1 MLSIKIVFI
10 LFPSFHLTKH
20 QINKLMTA
28 EGIDIWKVDQHG
40 NVDFRISIDYFAKI
54 QNFFSSCTILEN
66 VERLVGRSE
75 RQMKLQ
81 SVNPSDALN
90 ILKVD
95 INQDLIVYSICKIF
109 VVTKILVCIHWAV
122 KE

>member
-1 MLSIKIVFI
+1 MVSIKIVFI
-10 LFPSFHLTKH
+10 LFPSFDLTKH

-28 EGIDIWKVDQHG
+28 EGIDMWKVDQHG
-40 NVDFRISIDYFAKI
+40 NVDFRISIDYFTKI

-81 SVNPSDALN
+81 SVNSSDALN

-95 INQDLIVYSICKIF
+95 INQDKWFTVYVRF
-109 VVTKILVCIHWAV
+109 L
-122 KE
+122 